1 MARRLHIGGTV
12 AAPGWE
18 ILNVLPGPHV
28 DHLGNANDLS
38 RFPDCSFND
47 IYASHIVEHFDYKD
61 EMLPALREWNR
72 VLKPFGRLYI
82 SVPDLDVL
90 AKLLL
95 TKDPMTIYERFF
107 VMRIMFGGHVDAH
120 DYHFA
125 GLNEEFL
132 RGYLE
137 EAGFGAIRKVEEFGI
152 FQDSSSKRFKG
163 ELISL
168 NLVAK
173 KLEIAKTLNTEEML
187 VF

>member
-1 MARRLHIGGTV
+1 MARRLHIGGEV

-18 ILNVLPGPHV
+18 ILNVLPAPHV

-38 RFPDCSFND
+38 RFPDGSFND

-72 VLKPFGRLYI
+72 VMKPFGRLYI

-95 TKDPMTIYERFF
+95 TKEQMTINERFH
-107 VMRIMFGGHVDAH
+107 VMRMMFGGHVNTY

-137 EAGFGAIRKVEEFGI
+137 EAGFGAIKKVEEFGI
-152 FQDSSSKRFKG
+152 FQDTSSMRFKG

-173 KLEIAKTLNTEEML
+173 KMDMDKSLNAARAF
-187 VF
+187 VS